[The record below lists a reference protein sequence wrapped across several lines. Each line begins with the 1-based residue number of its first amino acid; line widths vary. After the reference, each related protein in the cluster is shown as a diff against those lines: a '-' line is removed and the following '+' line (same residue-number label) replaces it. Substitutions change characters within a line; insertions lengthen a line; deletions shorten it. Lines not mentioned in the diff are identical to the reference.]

1 MTMAMSSTIHFKND
15 KLVMESTMGTH
26 HELNSKNFILGISR
40 WWWWLLCNKG
50 QSRGE
55 RKG

>member
-50 QSRGE
+50 QRRGE